1 MADGARSAGAGTPV
15 DVGMLQRVS
24 GALNWMVTGKVPDWF
39 GPGAPL
45 QTVAPREAVEGRT
58 RDFPVAVNMSYTP
71 KTNDG
76 EKSKFEELRLL
87 ADFYDI
93 LRLVIETRK
102 DQIGRFRWSVTRE
115 DGSVDDTAKRIE
127 KHLKFPDG
135 RNPFHTWLRLLL
147 EDVLVIDAPTLYVN
161 RSGKIPVFEVIDGTT
176 IKPLIDHTG
185 RVPLPPFPAFQSVLK
200 GVPALDYTSDEI
212 IYRPR
217 NPRPHKGYGFSPVE
231 QILATI
237 NIGLRRTTQQLEF
250 FRSGSLPEA
259 LVGTPDTWNPDQI
272 KFLQDVFDARMSGN
286 LAARAGVTFVPGG
299 TEIHQFKTDAILK
312 NEFDE
317 WIARIV
323 CFAFSVPAAPFVRE
337 MNRATAET
345 AAEQAKEEGLA
356 PLLLWAKS
364 LLDELIQRHL
374 GMDGYVFAW
383 DMAAMEDPKKR
394 IERVVALKNA
404 GIVSVE
410 KAQQMLD
417 IEAHPVEAAP
427 AAKDPVEKLAKAD
440 DATPDADL
448 PMNPEEVALSGA
460 VSPFLHA
467 AMVRAVAGADAAL
480 TKGKALPAELMS
492 AKDRKRFAKAV
503 APGIKAAAL
512 RGVSEGAVELAGK
525 ADNLPNPLDVE
536 TPAAQW
542 AKQRSA
548 WLVGMKWVDGILQEN
563 PNATYRIDD
572 VMRDAL
578 RGQVAKAVEEGL
590 TSVKL
595 AEAIRKHEA
604 FSVARANNIARTEI
618 AEAQQEGAMVY
629 YRASGVVDRK
639 VWSTARGGDTC
650 PRCKSA
656 EAEGPIPL
664 ESTFVSTGTR
674 HAPGHP
680 SCRCVA
686 LPVLKEETA

>member
-1 MADGARSAGAGTPV
+1 MANGARSAGAGTPIE
-15 DVGMLQRVS
+15 VGMLQRVS

-39 GPGAPL
+39 GPAQPL
-45 QTVAPREAVEGRT
+45 QAIAPREAVEGRS
-58 RDFPVAVNMSYTP
+58 RDFPVALNMSYTP
-71 KTNDG
+71 KSNDAAR
-76 EKSKFEELRLL
+76 STFEELRLL
-87 ADFYDI
+87 SDAYDI

-102 DQIGRFRWSVTRE
+102 DQIGRFRWAVTRE
-115 DGSVDDTAKRIE
+115 DGSIDDTAKRVS
-127 KHLKFPDG
+127 KYLQFPDG
-135 RNPFHTWLRLLL
+135 RTPFHTWLRLLV
-147 EDVLVIDAPTLYVN
+147 EDVLVVDAPTVYVN
-161 RSGKIPVFEVIDGTT
+161 RSGNVPRFEVIDGTT

-185 RVPLPPFPAFQSVLK
+185 RAPAAPQPAFQSILK

-237 NIGLRRTTQQLEF
+237 NIGLRRTAQQLEF

-259 LVGTPDTWNPDQI
+259 LVGTPETWNPDQI
-272 KFLQDVFDARMSGN
+272 KFFQEVFDARMSGN
-286 LAARAGVTFVPGG
+286 LAARAGVTFIPGG
-299 TEIHQFKTDAILK
+299 TDIHQFKTDAILK

-323 CFAFSVPAAPFVRE
+323 CFAFSIPAAPFVRE
-337 MNRATAET
+337 VNRATAET
-345 AAEQAKEEGLA
+345 SADQAKEEGLA

-364 LLDELIQRHL
+364 LMDEIIQKHL
-374 GMDGYVFAW
+374 GMSGYVFAW

-417 IEAHPVEAAP
+417 IEIHPVEAMP

-440 DATPDADL
+440 DGAADADT
-448 PMNPEEVALSGA
+448 PMTPEEVALSGA

-467 AMVRAVAGADAAL
+467 AMVKAVAGADAAIS
-480 TKGKALPAELMS
+480 KGKALPAELMS
-492 AKDRKRFAKAV
+492 AKDRKRFAKAI
-503 APGIKAAAL
+503 APGIRGAAL
-512 RGVSEGAVELAGK
+512 RGVSEGAAELAGK
-525 ADNLPNPLDVE
+525 AEGLPNPLDVE

-548 WLVGMKWVDGILQEN
+548 WMVGMKWVDGILQEN
-563 PNATYRIDD
+563 PNSIYRIDD
-572 VMRDAL
+572 AMRDAL
-578 RGQVAKAVEEGL
+578 RSKVSQAVEGGW
-590 TSVKL
+590 TAYKL
-595 AEAIRKHEA
+595 AESIRTHEA

-618 AEAQQEGAMVY
+618 AEAQEEGNMVY

-639 VWSTARGGDTC
+639 IWSTAGGDTC
-650 PRCKSA
+650 PRCVA
-656 EAEGPIPL
+656 AAGEGAIPL
-664 ESTFVSTGTR
+664 NATFAATGTQ
-674 HAPGHP
+674 HAPAHGH
-680 SCRCVA
+680 CRCRTI
-686 LPVLKEETA
+686 PVVKDEAP

>member
-1 MADGARSAGAGTPV
+1 
-15 DVGMLQRVS
+15 MLQRVS

-39 GPGAPL
+39 GPAQPL
-45 QTVAPREAVEGRT
+45 QPVAPREAVEGRV

-76 EKSKFEELRLL
+76 ERTQFEQLRLL
-87 ADFYDI
+87 SDAYDI

-102 DQIGRFRWSVTRE
+102 DQIGRFRWTVTKE
-115 DGSVDDTAKRIE
+115 DGSVDDVSNRIE
-127 KHLKFPDG
+127 KHLRFPDG
-135 RNPFHTWLRLLL
+135 TRPFHTWLRLLL

-185 RVPLPPFPAFQSVLK
+185 RTPLAPQPAFQSVLK
-200 GVPALDYTSDEI
+200 GVPALDYTTDEI

-237 NIGLRRTTQQLEF
+237 NIGLRRTAQQLEF

-259 LVGTPDTWNPDQI
+259 LIGTPDTWNPDQI
-272 KFLQDVFDARMSGN
+272 AMLQQVFDARMSGN

-299 TEIHQFKTDAILK
+299 TDIHQFKTDAILK

-323 CFAFSVPAAPFVRE
+323 CFAFSIPAAPFVRE
-337 MNRATAET
+337 VNRATAET
-345 AAEQAKEEGLA
+345 AADQAKEEGLM
-356 PLLLWAKS
+356 PLLLWAKG
-364 LLDELIQRHL
+364 LLDEIIQRYL

-383 DMAAMEDPKKR
+383 DLAAMEDPAKR

-417 IEAHPVEAAP
+417 IEVHPVEATPPAG
-427 AAKDPVEKLAKAD
+427 AAKDAGKGQVEKLAKAD

-448 PMNPEEVALSGA
+448 PMTPEEIALSGA
-460 VSPFLHA
+460 VAPFLHA
-467 AMVRAVAGADAAL
+467 AMVKAVAGADAAL
-480 TKGKALPAELMS
+480 TNGKALPAEMMS

-512 RGVSEGAVELAGK
+512 RGVSEGAAEIAGK

-548 WLVGMKWVDGILQEN
+548 WMVGMKWVDGILQEN
-563 PNATYRIDD
+563 PNAIYRVDN

-578 RGQVAKAVEEGL
+578 RGQVAKAVEEGW

-595 AEAIRKHEA
+595 AEAIRTHDA

-650 PRCKSA
+650 PRCKDA
-656 EAEGPIPL
+656 EAEGAIQL
-664 ESTFVSTGTR
+664 EATFVSTGTQ
-674 HAPGHP
+674 HAPGH
-680 SCRCVA
+680 SHCRCVV
-686 LPVLKEETA
+686 LPVLKDETA